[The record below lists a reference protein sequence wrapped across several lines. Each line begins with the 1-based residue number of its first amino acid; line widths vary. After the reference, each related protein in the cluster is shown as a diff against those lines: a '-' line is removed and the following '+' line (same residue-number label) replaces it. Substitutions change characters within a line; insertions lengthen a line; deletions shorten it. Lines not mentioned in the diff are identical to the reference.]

1 MTEAMDGSARRILT
15 AMTLLA
21 CMGLAACATSS
32 ETATPPGLQPA
43 APAIA
48 PPPPVEQ
55 ASASVAPPRI
65 GPKPNERFPVP
76 DESQVKIAEKYQRQL
91 VDYQTAYAPGTI
103 VVDPANHFLYLVQ
116 ANGKALRYG
125 VGVGAAGRGFSG
137 ETDLAWK
144 QEWPRWRPT
153 DAMIARAP
161 QQYKKYEDGV
171 EGGPTN
177 PLGARA
183 LYLFKD
189 GKDTYY
195 RIHGTNQPSSIGKS
209 VSAGCIRLLNSDI
222 IDLYA
227 RARPG
232 SKVVIL

>member
-48 PPPPVEQ
+48 PPPPMEQ
-55 ASASVAPPRI
+55 TSASVAPPRI
-65 GPKPNERFPVP
+65 GPKANERFPVP

-116 ANGKALRYG
+116 SNGKALRY
-125 VGVGAAGRGFSG
+125 G

-153 DAMIARAP
+153 DAMIARSP